1 MIERI
6 SPPGVA
12 APRGP
17 YSPAVRAGDFIFVSG
32 QVAVDPAT
40 QQLITGDIAAETR
53 QVLNNIKAL
62 LEGCGATMADVVK
75 CGVFLADANDFAAMN
90 AVYAEFFGD
99 SQAGPHHRSHRLR
112 RPRHPRRNRSHRLQ
126 ARVGQASRP
135 VPRLCTFS
143 RQIPSNNHRGARTP
157 ACHVESTQVTR
168 RVKPYLPRATTP
180 ISAAPGTDQTDMD
193 FRRRLPEIRCQS
205 GLSPVP

>member
-6 SPPGVA
+6 SPPGIA

-40 QQLITGDIAAETR
+40 QELITGDISVETR

-62 LEGCGATMADVVK
+62 LEGCGASLANVVK
-75 CGVFLADANDFAAMN
+75 CGVFLAKAEDFAAMN

-99 SQAGPHHRSHRLR
+99 AK
-112 RPRHPRRNRSHRLQ
+112 
-126 ARVGQASRP
+126 
-135 VPRLCTFS
+135 
-143 RQIPSNNHRGARTP
+143 P
-157 ACHVESTQVTR
+157 A
-168 RVKPYLPRATTP
+168 RATVVTGF
-180 ISAAPGTDQTDMD
+180 AAPGIQV
-193 FRRRLPEIRCQS
+193 EIEAIAYV
-205 GLSPVP
+205 G